1 MLRPAVARLLDART
15 WLARDHEGEL
25 HVKTP
30 FVHRVAIRNCGSRAA
45 CQLDLESLVFLVGRN
60 SAGTSNFPDALFEHQ

>member
-1 MLRPAVARLLDART
+1 M
-15 WLARDHEGEL
+15 
-25 HVKTP
+25 KTP